1 MLALLKLIQDG
12 RFHSGQALG
21 AVLGVSRSAVWK
33 QLQYLEVEL
42 GLVIHSV
49 RGRGYRLERP
59 ISLLEMAR
67 LSGSNE
73 APSSWPIALHY
84 QLDSTNAEALRMLSL
99 GDAAPFIVLAERQSA
114 GRGRRGRKWV
124 SPFAENIYYSLAW
137 PVAGGARQLQG
148 LSLVVGLAVMQALR
162 TFGVAQAGLKWP
174 NDILVDGRKIAGVLL
189 ELVGDLADL
198 CHVVVG
204 VGVNVNML
212 SVVDE
217 INQSWTSVALA
228 TGGPVD
234 RSAFV
239 CELNS
244 QLDSYLSRHQRL
256 GFAAFISEWNQSDLW
271 AGCAVTV
278 ATTAEVVCGIDCG
291 VDETGALILQVGA
304 ERQVFSGGE
313 ISLRLD
319 DDT

>member
-33 QLQYLEVEL
+33 QLQHLEVEF
-42 GLVIHSV
+42 GLAIHSV
-49 RGRGYRLERP
+49 RGRGYRLARP

-67 LSGSNE
+67 LIGSTE
-73 APSSWPIALHY
+73 APSWPIALHY
-84 QLDSTNAEALRMLSL
+84 ELDSTNAEALRMLSL
-99 GDAAPFIVLAERQSA
+99 GEAAPFIVLAERQSS

-148 LSLVVGLAVMQALR
+148 LSLVVGLAVMHTLR
-162 TFGVAQAGLKWP
+162 AFGVAQAGLKWP
-174 NDILVDGRKIAGVLL
+174 NDVLVDGRKVAGVLL

-204 VGVNVNML
+204 VGINVNML
-212 SVVDE
+212 SAVDE
-217 INQSWTSVALA
+217 IGQPWTSMALV
-228 TGGPVD
+228 TGASVD

-244 QLDSYLSRHQRL
+244 RLNTYLCRHQRL

-278 ATTAEVVCGIDCG
+278 ATTAEVVCGVACG

-313 ISLRLD
+313 ISLRLG